1 MVNVVD
7 CLATNGLAI
16 LDMYKETNYY
26 DSYTKVCYFKKE
38 PMDVTNEF
46 QNNVKE

>member
-1 MVNVVD
+1 MVNLVD

-16 LDMYKETNYY
+16 LDVYKETDYCDIY
-26 DSYTKVCYFKKE
+26 VKVCYFKNG

-46 QNNVKE
+46 QNNVKD